1 MDMNVDKQEL
11 CTCRIVRE
19 AKAEQS
25 VDCDITL
32 PDYCCDIKSVLC
44 CNVEPGIT
52 SVDITGNRITA
63 LGNAVVRLMYVGDD
77 DKIACFEQN
86 YPLSKYVEMSGLAAE
101 STVLVNAKTSYVN
114 CRAVSPRR
122 VDVHACVAV
131 LFSVVCCEKTEMLCG
146 ASGDGLQL
154 KIQPGTVCNAV
165 GCASKLF
172 EMNETVV
179 VPEDKGSIKSIIHSS
194 AQPVITETKTVSNK
208 ILVKGDLKIVLSLC
222 NSDGIVSK
230 LEHIMPISRIV
241 ELDGID
247 ESCVCDVRLDVSSL
261 DVQLKADESGEMN
274 RLDISACIAATVYGY
289 KEMPFSSVLDAYSL
303 VNELT
308 VEKNTAVQEKL
319 IATLNETFVLSAD
332 LDFSGVQVERVLDS
346 WCCDLTCVNGL
357 NDGKLEISGAVTVC
371 VLYLDSDG
379 KPCFAQRRVD
389 YRHTKPVDFEGGT
402 LRCNPFTVVNGLAL
416 SGSGNTLHARVQFNS
431 QGCVFS
437 QYDSLLVSGLSQGE
451 KKSTDNIPAI
461 TVYFGDKGE
470 ELWDIA
476 KRYGATQDAVRARN
490 GLVGDTLTEHTM
502 LIIPRV

>member
-44 CNVEPGIT
+44 CSVEPGVT

-86 YPLSKYVEMSGLAAE
+86 YPLSKYVEMSGLTPDA
-101 STVLVNAKTSYVN
+101 TVLVNAKTSYVN

-122 VDVHACVAV
+122 VDVHACVLV
-131 LFSVVCCEKTEMLCG
+131 FFSVVCCEKSEILCG
-146 ASGDGLQL
+146 ASGEGLQL
-154 KIQPGTVCNAV
+154 KSEPSSGCSAV
-165 GCASKLF
+165 GCSAKVF
-172 EMNETVV
+172 EMGEV
-179 VPEDKGSIKSIIHSS
+179 VPVPQERGNVKSVIHSS
-194 AQPVITETKTVSNK
+194 AQPVITETKTVANK
-208 ILVKGDLKIVLSLC
+208 ILIKGDLKVGLSLC
-222 NSDGIVSK
+222 CDDGAVSK
-230 LEHIMPISRIV
+230 LEHTMPISRII

-261 DVQLKADESGEMN
+261 DTQLKADESGDMR
-274 RLDISACIAATVYGY
+274 RLDISACLAAAVYGY
-289 KEMPFSSVLDAYSL
+289 KEKAYPCVLDAYSL
-303 VNELT
+303 THEL
-308 VEKNTAVQEKL
+308 AVDKSPVMQERL
-319 IATLNETFVLSAD
+319 AANLNETFVLSSD
-332 LDFSGVQVERVLDS
+332 LDFSGTQVERVLDS
-346 WCCDLTCVNGL
+346 WCCDLTCVNAL
-357 NDGKLEISGAVTVC
+357 NEGNLELSGAVTVC

-379 KPCFAQRRVD
+379 KPNFAQRRVD
-389 YRHTKPVDFEGGT
+389 YRHSKEIDLKGGS
-402 LRCNPFTVVNGLAL
+402 LRCEPKVAVSGLAL
-416 SGSGNTLHARVQFNS
+416 SGSGNSLHARVQFNA

-437 QYDSLLVSGLSQGE
+437 QHNGLLVSAVSQGE
-451 KKSTDNIPAI
+451 RKNTGSAPAI

-476 KRYGATQDAVRARN
+476 KKYGATQDAVRNRN
-490 GLVGDTLTEHTM
+490 GLSGNTLGDRTM
-502 LIIPRV
+502 LIIPRL